1 MAAPDHRLRVGGAD
15 YRSDLPCPPRRAGCS
30 GDCQQG
36 RAPCDCLD
44 QREGLQRI
52 DTLRRAD
59 CDPALPLGQ
68 DEPSEPRKL
77 GRAVLDWIDRRFGW
91 VALIV
96 AVLAVSGA
104 LLTVHALA
112 GQQERPEPARVPVV
126 TTRGMV

>member
-1 MAAPDHRLRVGGAD
+1 MNTAQHQW
-15 YRSDLPCPPRRAGCS
+15 PPRRAGCS

-36 RAPCDCLD
+36 RAPCDCGLD
-44 QREGLQRI
+44 QREGLHAI
-52 DTLRRAD
+52 DTLLRRAD

-68 DEPSEPRKL
+68 DEPSEPKKL
-77 GRAVLDWIDRRFGW
+77 GREVLDWIDRRFGW

-112 GQQERPEPARVPVV
+112 GQSEPVHVPVV
-126 TTRGMV
+126 SIKGMV

>member
-1 MAAPDHRLRVGGAD
+1 MNTLTQW
-15 YRSDLPCPPRRAGCS
+15 PPRRAGCS

-36 RAPCDCLD
+36 RAPCDCFD
-44 QREGLQRI
+44 QREGLHAI
-52 DTLRRAD
+52 DTLLQRAD
-59 CDPALPLGQ
+59 TDPSLPIGQ

-77 GRAVLDWIDRRFGW
+77 GREVLDWIDRRFGW

-112 GQQERPEPARVPVV
+112 GQSEPVHVPVV
-126 TTRGMV
+126 STKGMT

>member
-1 MAAPDHRLRVGGAD
+1 MTSVQHQW
-15 YRSDLPCPPRRAGCS
+15 PPRRAGCS

-36 RAPCDCLD
+36 RAPCDCGLD
-44 QREGLQRI
+44 QREGLSVI

-59 CDPALPLGQ
+59 CDPSLPIEQ
-68 DEPSEPRKL
+68 DEPSEPKRL
-77 GRAVLDWIDRRFGW
+77 GREVLDWIDRRFGW

-104 LLTVHALA
+104 LLTVHAMA
-112 GQQERPEPARVPVV
+112 GQSEPVRVPVV